1 MTVEADG
8 RIDRQKWFITFIV
21 NTVYSHTVLHDMPLQ
36 CTFTWLLHVNT
47 RHSKASWMTRT
58 ICSRLVVWLAATVSQ
73 CGCARSFLTWRRPID
88 LLISVKYRSDS
99 ASALQV
105 KKVSTRIY
113 TQHVKAA
120 ATKCRCLEQINTLSV
135 SGKNCTSNEALWFTY
150 NITDTCVYSTT
161 QLLCR
166 YSTYTLGQLSQ
177 KVHTQPF
184 NCPLSGWAG
193 TRKVKTNLDF
203 TEARDSEWQWY
214 QLGHMQV
221 CTSLNTDNHG
231 STTQL
236 SFLQA
241 GCPSCNPTNSVKA
254 LKATLGISTLWARPQ
269 KVCHL
274 FVTVS

>member
-1 MTVEADG
+1 
-8 RIDRQKWFITFIV
+8 
-21 NTVYSHTVLHDMPLQ
+21 MPLQ

-47 RHSKASWMTRT
+47 RHSKASWMIRT

-105 KKVSTRIY
+105 KKVSTRIC

-120 ATKCRCLEQINTLSV
+120 VTKCRCLEQINTLSV

-184 NCPLSGWAG
+184 NCPLSG
-193 TRKVKTNLDF
+193 
-203 TEARDSEWQWY
+203 
-214 QLGHMQV
+214 
-221 CTSLNTDNHG
+221 
-231 STTQL
+231 TTQV
-236 SFLQA
+236 SRYQKGKNQSGFYWSKRQWVAVVSA
-241 GCPSCNPTNSVKA
+241 GPYAS
-254 LKATLGISTLWARPQ
+254 L
-269 KVCHL
+269 HL
-274 FVTVS
+274 AQHR